1 MVLILKAKEK
11 MKSTKLKMKL
21 MLSLLMAVLLANCGL
36 NGWPKESNE
45 RANGSNLY
53 TPETVTLVE
62 GISYQFK
69 EGVLIGRDGEKY
81 HNDYSYRRA
90 IIIGSYK

>member
-1 MVLILKAKEK
+1 
-11 MKSTKLKMKL
+11 MKLTQLKMKL
-21 MLSLLMAVLLANCGL
+21 MLLLPMAVLLANCGWNDSQKDSAERL
-36 NGWPKESNE
+36 NNSQ
-45 RANGSNLY
+45 LY

-90 IIIGSYK
+90 VIIGSR

>member
-1 MVLILKAKEK
+1 
-11 MKSTKLKMKL
+11 MKLTKLKMKL
-21 MLSLLMAVLLANCGL
+21 MLLPLMAALLANCGW

-45 RANGSNLY
+45 RANSSNLY
-53 TPETVTLVE
+53 TPETITLIE
-62 GISYQFK
+62 GVSYQFK

-90 IIIGSYK
+90 VIIGSYK